1 LEIEFFLR
9 IQIFNREMQKS
20 LDFGP
25 ESAAALPDFDT
36 KKKAIEA
43 PGSKKKWKK
52 FWSKHISVI

>member
-1 LEIEFFLR
+1 
-9 IQIFNREMQKS
+9 MQKS